1 MPDLSFGRG
10 AYKRD
15 KGAMPAL
22 RNLNMF
28 VEKSA
33 ASPTGFILLGRD
45 GLGTYATR
53 GAGPI
58 NAVFSRAG
66 VFSGNLFT
74 LSGSDLYRADAL
86 LGTMDGSGPP
96 SFASSTIEV
105 VGTNGATAYSYDGST
120 FAAIV
125 FPDGANVAAVGF
137 LNGLFIYLR
146 KGTGRFYWSSTND
159 GRTIDGLD
167 FATAESAPDELLD
180 VYVINDG
187 VWFVGTDTVE
197 FWQYT
202 GDADAPFSRVEGRL
216 FKKGATATG
225 AAAELDNTLF
235 WWGNDNVIYR
245 GAEVPMAV
253 SDPAIE
259 ERLEDSVTRDVFSFE
274 IPGHKFLAVR
284 TDRATLLFDVVEQ
297 EWTTFGS
304 YGRDTWR
311 IKCAA
316 VCADGLVFG
325 DDTDGTLWQFDDDDA
340 TDGGTL
346 EQGFTAAAPGTGAI
360 IINKLCLEGNS
371 GAVESLTSD
380 PVMEVRASRDQGRT
394 WGPFRQMSLGAQG
407 KYRQRWE
414 IRRWGLMDSPGV
426 LFDCRVTDP
435 VRLRV
440 SRVYVNEPGGGR
452 GRG

>member
-1 MPDLSFGRG
+1 
-10 AYKRD
+10 
-15 KGAMPAL
+15 MPAL

-45 GLGTYATR
+45 GLVPYATR
-53 GAGPI
+53 GDGPI
-58 NAVFSRAG
+58 NGLFSRAG
-66 VFSGNLFT
+66 VFSGDLFT
-74 LSGSDLYRADAL
+74 LSGAAFYRAGTS

-96 SFASSTIEV
+96 SFAASTIEV

-120 FAAIV
+120 LAAIA
-125 FPDGANVAAVGF
+125 FPDGHDVAAVGF

-146 KGTGRFYWSSTND
+146 KHTGRFYWSATND

-167 FATAESAPDELLD
+167 FATAESAPDESLD

-187 VWFVGTDTVE
+187 IWFVGTDTVE

-216 FKKGATATG
+216 FKKGSAATG

-259 ERLEDSVTRDVFSFE
+259 ERLEGSVTKDVFAFE
-274 IPGHKFLAVR
+274 IPGHKFLVVR
-284 TDRATLLFDVVEQ
+284 TDTATLLFDVVEQ
-297 EWTTFGS
+297 EWTIFGS

-311 IKCAA
+311 IKCSA
-316 VCADGLVFG
+316 VCSDGLVLG
-325 DDTDGTLWQFDDDDA
+325 DDTGNTIWRFDASNA
-340 TDGGTL
+340 TDGGIF
-346 EQGFTAAAPGTGAI
+346 EQGFTAAAPGVGAVV
-360 IINKLCLEGNS
+360 INRLCIEGNS
-371 GAVESLTSD
+371 GAAADLTTD
-380 PVMEVRASRDQGRT
+380 PIMEVRASWDQGRT
-394 WGPFRQMSLGAQG
+394 WGPFRPMKLGAQG

-414 IRRWGLMDSPGV
+414 VRRWGLMDSPGI

-452 GRG
+452 GRGSE